1 MEMCRAKPT
10 EAAAVIIM
18 QQKQL
23 ESLSESNSVR
33 FTLMEEFGVRLIR
46 LGPRAEFKFT
56 KTCFDPQTMKLPLTC
71 TLHHLT
77 RQARSS
83 VF

>member
-23 ESLSESNSVR
+23 ESSSESNSVR

-46 LGPRAEFKFT
+46 LGLRAEFKFT

-77 RQARSS
+77 GQARSS